1 MWDIGISIL
10 ADSGDPADLIRWL
23 EHPGIAGVTTNPSL
37 LRNGGLGVRELLAA
51 VAPHL
56 NGRPASIYPVAQSH
70 DDLLRTADDLRSVYP
85 GVFIKVP
92 VADRDGAP
100 NDGLLA
106 KIAAEGHNVNVTAVH
121 DAEQAAT
128 AEEATRGAPRRVVS
142 VFAGRIADSGR
153 NPLNVTMKV
162 CQSLA
167 AHSDFPV
174 IWASSRQVFD
184 VPLAQAAGCA
194 MITIP
199 TAILARARVWGF
211 SSRELTT
218 LAVRQFEGIPEDL
231 PREIPT
237 GSSLSR

>member
-10 ADSGDPADLIRWL
+10 ADSGDSADLIRWL

-37 LRNGGLGVRELLAA
+37 LRNGGLGGQELLAA

-56 NGRPASIYPVAQSH
+56 NGRPVSIYPVAQSH

-92 VADRDGAP
+92 VASRDGAP

-106 KIAAEGHNVNVTAVH
+106 KMAAEGHNINVTAVH
-121 DAEQAAT
+121 DAEQAAA
-128 AEEATRGAPRRVVS
+128 AEGATRGAPRRVVS

-153 NPLNVTMKV
+153 NPLNVTMNV
-162 CQSLA
+162 CQSL

-184 VPLAQAAGCA
+184 VALAQAAGCA

-211 SSRELTT
+211 SSRELTS
-218 LAVRQFEGIPEDL
+218 LAVQQFEGTPEGL
-231 PREIPT
+231 SGEIPA
-237 GSSLSR
+237 GSSRSR